1 MGRSWGVLKRSLGVM
16 GQSRLSCGGL
26 GVVLDSFGVVLG
38 PAWGGPGV
46 VLGRHGAVLERLGA
60 GERTGRRAR
69 RAEEWHVHEMVLFAR
84 IWHTQ

>member
-1 MGRSWGVLKRSLGVM
+1 MGHLGASW
-16 GQSRLSCGGL
+16 GGL
-26 GVVLDSFGVVLG
+26 GVILGRHEAVLG
-38 PAWGGPGV
+38 CLEA

-84 IWHTQ
+84 I